1 MANTPGGGERF
12 KFPTIEKNSDRG
24 RRYASHNDVNYIF
37 GKVEM
42 NKDFMNKASLESVK
56 GFLEIN
62 LKCHGPSPPFR
73 FFHSVKNLLGNDV
86 IKAFPTQNKSCL

>member
-1 MANTPGGGERF
+1 
-12 KFPTIEKNSDRG
+12 
-24 RRYASHNDVNYIF
+24 
-37 GKVEM
+37 
-42 NKDFMNKASLESVK
+42 MNKASLESVK

-86 IKAFPTQNKSCL
+86 IKAFPTRNKSCL